1 MKFPNPFKGKSGD
14 EDDDDFDE
22 DEDESEEEESSE
34 DETEDDDDYDDDDD
48 LDFEGE
54 GGGGFAKVL
63 EKLKNPKVMIFGGLG
78 VGVLVIGGVVA
89 MLFLGGDD
97 EEATTAAKSPANQSK
112 SSVSMD
118 LDAVTKGGK
127 KMLTP
132 PTSGRKNLGNK
143 APPLPKKTKN
153 SGDLPKTKQA
163 ASGKKGAPLPAARTT
178 KGKASSPSPN
188 RGVAGTQIAS
198 VDTASFNKIPEL
210 KINKPLSVVPDAALV
225 EQASQ
230 GQIPKIGKDGRLPLK
245 VYARPFDKS
254 DSRPRI
260 ALIVT
265 GLGLSRAATEAAV
278 RRLPG
283 AVTLAFDSYGSNLA
297 DWAAAARDAGHE
309 TLILLPMETAAFP
322 VRDPGP
328 NAIVSTLEQKEN
340 LRRLEVVMSRM
351 PGYLGIMN
359 SMGSLFIQDGIRL
372 KPILEEIKAR
382 GLMFVDSGQTRKS
395 AAPKVATEIGLPKA
409 ISNVIID
416 RKPSRAYINR
426 QLARLENIAREQSVS
441 IGIFHPY
448 PVSLQRVTAWIKTL
462 DKKKLAL
469 GPISTMADVQFIK

>member
-1 MKFPNPFKGKSGD
+1 MKFPNPFKRKGGD
-14 EDDDDFDE
+14 EDDDDFD
-22 DEDESEEEESSE
+22 DDDDESEEEESSE
-34 DETEDDDDYDDDDD
+34 EEAEDDDDDDD
-48 LDFEGE
+48 LDFDEE
-54 GGGGFAKVL
+54 GGGGFAKIL

-97 EEATTAAKSPANQSK
+97 EDATTAAKSPANQSK
-112 SSVSMD
+112 SAVSMD
-118 LDAVTKGGK
+118 LDVATKGGK

-132 PTSGRKNLGNK
+132 PKSGNK
-143 APPLPKKTKN
+143 APPLPTTGGKST
-153 SGDLPKTKQA
+153 DLPATKRA
-163 ASGKKGAPLPAARTT
+163 ASGKKGAPLPAGGKAN
-178 KGKASSPSPN
+178 GKASSPNPS

-198 VDTASFNKIPEL
+198 VAAASFKKIPEI
-210 KINKPLSVVPDAALV
+210 KIENPLSAVPDPELV

-230 GQIPKIGKDGRLPLK
+230 GQIPKIGKDGRLALK
-245 VYARPFDKS
+245 VYARPFNKS

-309 TLILLPMETAAFP
+309 TLILLPMETSAFP

-351 PGYLGIMN
+351 PGYLGVMN

-372 KPILEEIKAR
+372 KPILEVIKTR

-409 ISNVIID
+409 ISNVIVD

-426 QLARLENIAREQSVS
+426 QLARLEN
-441 IGIFHPY
+441 
-448 PVSLQRVTAWIKTL
+448 SLCRSAYSTPIRFLCSKSL
-462 DKKKLAL
+462 L
-469 GPISTMADVQFIK
+469 GLKRLIRRN

>member
-1 MKFPNPFKGKSGD
+1 MKFPNPFKRKGG
-14 EDDDDFDE
+14 DDDDDEFDE
-22 DEDESEEEESSE
+22 DEDESEEEEAS
-34 DETEDDDDYDDDDD
+34 DETEEAEDDDDYDDD
-48 LDFEGE
+48 LDFDEE
-54 GGGGFAKVL
+54 GGDGFAKIL

-89 MLFLGGDD
+89 MLFLGGDGD
-97 EEATTAAKSPANQSK
+97 EAESPANQSK
-112 SSVSMD
+112 SAVSMD
-118 LDAVTKGGK
+118 LDAATKGGK

-132 PTSGRKNLGNK
+132 PKSGTKV
-143 APPLPKKTKN
+143 PPLPTK
-153 SGDLPKTKQA
+153 SGKSSDLPETKPATAGKMRAPSPSAKT
-163 ASGKKGAPLPAARTT
+163 TV
-178 KGKASSPSPN
+178 KGKSSSPSPN

-198 VDTASFNKIPEL
+198 VDTASFKKIPEL
-210 KINKPLSVVPDAALV
+210 KINKPLSAVPDPALV

-245 VYARPFDKS
+245 VYARPFNKS

-372 KPILEEIKAR
+372 KPILAEIKAR
-382 GLMFVDSGQTRKS
+382 GLMFVDSGETRKS

-409 ISNVIID
+409 ISNVTID
-416 RKPSRAYINR
+416 RKLSRAYINR
-426 QLARLENIAREQSVS
+426 QLARLENIARQQSVS
-441 IGIFHPY
+441 IGILHPY
-448 PVSLQRVTAWIKTL
+448 PVSLQQVSAWIKTL

>member
-1 MKFPNPFKGKSGD
+1 MKFPNPFKRKGG
-14 EDDDDFDE
+14 DDDDEDFD
-22 DEDESEEEESSE
+22 DDESEEEKSSAE
-34 DETEDDDDYDDDDD
+34 ETEDGDGDDDEDDED
-48 LDFEGE
+48 LEVEGE
-54 GGGGFAKVL
+54 GGGGFSKILDKPKNRKVF
-63 EKLKNPKVMIFGGLG
+63 IFGGIG

-89 MLFLGGDD
+89 MLFLGGDGED
-97 EEATTAAKSPANQSK
+97 GATAPKGGSK
-112 SSVSMD
+112 SAVSMD
-118 LDAVTKGGK
+118 LDAATKGGK

-132 PTSGRKNLGNK
+132 PKSGREAPLLPQKNGK
-143 APPLPKKTKN
+143 
-153 SGDLPKTKQA
+153 SGDLPETKHA
-163 ASGKKGAPLPAARTT
+163 GSDTKGAALPASGKT
-178 KGKASSPSPN
+178 KGKAPSGNPA
-188 RGVAGTQIAS
+188 RGVAGIQIAS
-198 VDTASFNKIPEL
+198 VNAASFKKIPEI
-210 KINKPLSVVPDAALV
+210 KSEKPLSAVPDPALV

-245 VYARPFDKS
+245 VYARPFSSS

-265 GLGLSRAATEAAV
+265 GLGLSRSATGAAV

-328 NAIVSTLEQKEN
+328 NAIVSTLEEKEN
-340 LRRLEVVMSRM
+340 LRRLETVMSRM

-359 SMGSLFIQDGIRL
+359 SMGSQFIQDAIRL
-372 KPILEEIKAR
+372 KPILEAIKAR
-382 GLMFVDSGQTRKS
+382 GLMFIDSGQVRKS
-395 AAPKVATEIGLPKA
+395 AAPKVATEIGLPRA

-426 QLARLENIAREQSVS
+426 QLTRLENIAREQSVS

-448 PVSLQRVTAWIKTL
+448 PVSLQQISAWIKTL
-462 DKKKLAL
+462 DQKKLAL
-469 GPISTMADVQFIK
+469 GPISSMADVQFVK